1 MIREFTGYDKKI
13 SIVTKR
19 MVQMV
24 GLFNPFMREF
34 SEMFYLIDEPVILS
48 GEKYER
54 EIGPLPKTS
63 YYDGLRE
70 IFQIK

>member
-1 MIREFTGYDKKI
+1 
-13 SIVTKR
+13 

-63 YYDGLRE
+63 YYDGLKD